1 MSGPIR
7 ILSIDGGGIR
17 GLIPA
22 LVLDAIEQELR
33 QPIARSFDLIAGT
46 STGGILAVG
55 LTTPGANGQPKY
67 TPAALA
73 DLYRKEG
80 GRIFSSTFAHKLV
93 SVFSLNGPKYDAS
106 GIESVLQQYF
116 GGARLKDSL
125 TEVLVTSYEI
135 DQLRDP
141 FFFSSRMAKQQAT
154 YDFPAWQVARAT
166 SAAPTYFPPL
176 KLAANPGDDHPY
188 YALVDGGT
196 FANNPALCAYAE
208 ARANDGVS
216 DILIVSVGTGQRQDA
231 IPYDSARGWGL
242 LRWARTIIDVVFDG
256 VADTVDYQLKQLLP
270 ALATGHVRYFRLQ
283 AALDADE
290 TNMDDTSADNLDRLQ
305 ATAQKVVADNHDLIV
320 QLCAEL
326 KGGAPVLAGR

>member
-17 GLIPA
+17 GVIPA
-22 LVLDAIEQELR
+22 LILDAIEQELR

-55 LTTPGANGQPKY
+55 LTTPGADGAPKY

-80 GRIFSSTFAHKLV
+80 GRIFSSTLLHKLT
-93 SVFSLNGPKYDAS
+93 SLFSLSGPKYDAG
-106 GIESVLQQYF
+106 GIESVLQEYF

-154 YDFPAWQVARAT
+154 YDFPAWLVARAT

-176 KLAANPGDDHPY
+176 KLMANPGDDHPY

-208 ARANDGVS
+208 ARAYDATG

-231 IPYDSARGWGL
+231 IPYNRARGWGL
-242 LRWARTIIDVVFDG
+242 LGWARTVIDVVFDG

-270 ALATGHVRYFRLQ
+270 ALSTGHVRYFRFQ
-283 AALDADE
+283 AALGQDE
-290 TNMDDTSADNLDRLQ
+290 TAMDDTSPGNLARLA
-305 ATAQKVVADNHDLIV
+305 ATAQQVVADNHPLIV
-320 QLCAEL
+320 RLCAEL
-326 KGGAPVLAGR
+326 KGGAPVAAGT

>member
-22 LVLDAIEQELR
+22 LILDAIEQELR
-33 QPIARSFDLIAGT
+33 QPLARSFDLIAGT

-55 LTTPGANGQPKY
+55 LTMPGADGAPKY

-80 GRIFSSTFAHKLV
+80 GRIFSSTLLHKLT
-93 SVFSLNGPKYDAS
+93 SFFSLSGPKYDAS
-106 GIESVLQQYF
+106 GIESVLQEYF

-141 FFFSSRMAKQQAT
+141 FFFSSRMAKQRAT
-154 YDFPAWQVARAT
+154 YDFAAWQVARAT

-176 KLAANPGDDHPY
+176 KLLANAGDDHPY

-208 ARANDGVS
+208 ARSLDATS

-231 IPYDSARGWGL
+231 IPYERARSWGL
-242 LRWARTIIDVVFDG
+242 LGWARTVIDVVFDG

-270 ALATGHVRYFRLQ
+270 ALSTGHVRYFRFQ
-283 AALDADE
+283 AALGADE
-290 TNMDDTSADNLDRLQ
+290 TAMDDTSPGNLARLA
-305 ATAQKVVADNHDLIV
+305 ATAQQVVADNHDLIV
-320 QLCAEL
+320 RLCAEL
-326 KGGAPVLAGR
+326 KGGAPVLAGT